1 MCSKP
6 GWRSSGQR
14 GNSHNR
20 QERRTTIPKDGFL
33 TERQPERAYLVGAEI
48 KGARHAWSLQDSL
61 VELAELARTAGVD
74 VVGEAEQHLEE
85 INPATYIGKGKVAEL
100 KLLVHELD
108 LDTFIFDEELSPAQ
122 QRNLEEELGV
132 KVLDRTA
139 LILDI
144 FAKHAYTREG
154 ALQVELA
161 QYAYRLPRLTHAWT
175 HLAQQTGGGAARG
188 GAGGVGLRG
197 PGETQLETDR
207 RLIRQRI
214 AQLKRELENVRSH
227 RQQYRRHRR
236 QQGMPVLSLVG
247 YTNAGKSTLL
257 NTLTNAGVLATNML
271 FATLDPVT
279 RRLTLPGGKEVLL
292 TDTVGFI
299 QKLPTQLVAAFRAT
313 LEEIGEADL
322 ILHLVDITQRN
333 IQEHVRTVEGVLQEI
348 GAGQKPM
355 LVVLNKIDLLADPQ
369 NAQEMAAQYPNAV
382 AVSALHGRGLDQ
394 LLVKIEGML
403 AQQMVPVRARVPY
416 AANELI
422 VLFHRQGVV
431 VRERAGQTGTTIEG
445 KLPPGLLSRF
455 EPYLE

>member
-1 MCSKP
+1 V
-6 GWRSSGQR
+6 
-14 GNSHNR
+14 
-20 QERRTTIPKDGFL
+20 
-33 TERQPERAYLVGAEI
+33 TEKQPERAYLVGAET
-48 KGARHAWSLQDSL
+48 KGAKHPWSLQDSIL
-61 VELAELARTAGVD
+61 ELAELARTAGVD
-74 VVGEAEQHLEE
+74 VVGEAEQHLEA

-108 LDTFIFDEELSPAQ
+108 LDTFIFDDELSPAQ
-122 QRNLEEELGV
+122 QRNLEQELAV
-132 KVLDRTA
+132 KVVDRTA

-161 QYAYRLPRLTHAWT
+161 QYVYRLPRLTHAWT
-175 HLAQQTGGGAARG
+175 HLARQAGGAAARG
-188 GAGGVGLRG
+188 GPGGVGLRG

-214 AQLKRELENVRSH
+214 AQLKKELESVRSH

-257 NTLTNAGVLATNML
+257 NTLTDAGVLATSML

-299 QKLPTQLVAAFRAT
+299 QKLPTELVAAFRAT
-313 LEEIGEADL
+313 LEEITEADL
-322 ILHLVDITQRN
+322 ILHLVDITHRN
-333 IQEHVRTVEGVLQEI
+333 VQEQVRTVEEVLKEI

-369 NAQEMAAQYPNAV
+369 HAEEMAAQYPSAV
-382 AVSALHGRGLDQ
+382 AISALYGQGLDR
-394 LLVKIEGML
+394 LLLKIEGQL

-416 AANELI
+416 TANELV
-422 VLFHRQGVV
+422 VLFRRHGVITY
-431 VRERAGQTGTTIEG
+431 ERAGPTNVTIEG
-445 KLPPGLLSRF
+445 RLPPGLLSRF